1 MRKTRAPVGD
11 GPPRRRGTLHLIEA
25 EIPHLRRY
33 ARYIRCEFDHADDLV
48 QECLAR
54 AIAKIHTWQPGTNLR
69 AWLFVILRNCHI
81 DEIRRSRRMDS
92 VEDKVADEPSL
103 TTLANQ
109 ETRLVLSEV
118 RDAFLA
124 LSEEQREVLLLVVIE
139 GLPYEEAAAILGTP
153 VGTVRSRLSR
163 ARQAL
168 RQALGSVEET
178 PASPLANRMQGVQH
192 GSRVGPPCDFNTRSR
207 RGDQSRPVVTFTD
220 HARRWLGAALAGLGD
235 GRSGCEPR

>member
-1 MRKTRAPVGD
+1 MRE
-11 GPPRRRGTLHLIEA
+11 TLQLIEA

-33 ARYIRCEFDHADDLV
+33 ARYIRREFDQADDLV

-81 DEIRRSRRMDS
+81 DEIRRSRQTDTVDDS
-92 VEDKVADEPSL
+92 VADEPSL
-103 TTLANQ
+103 TTPANQ

-124 LSEEQREVLLLVVIE
+124 LREEHREVLLLVVIE

-168 RQALGSVEET
+168 RQAFESGDGT
-178 PASPLANRMQGVQH
+178 RARPPANRFQRVQH
-192 GSRVGPPCDFNTRSR
+192 GGISSGPAHVISTL
-207 RGDQSRPVVTFTD
+207 
-220 HARRWLGAALAGLGD
+220 AAGAATNR
-235 GRSGCEPR
+235 GRW